1 MRWKLV
7 ALLFLAAAVDVVA
20 QGTHPITG
28 RQIASVMSH
37 TGAEWLDRAERERE
51 EAPDRALDA
60 IGVSTGQTV
69 ADVGAGSGYFSVRLA
84 RRVGPSGR
92 VFAVDIQPEMIAL
105 IDARIAREHLTNVRT
120 VLGGEDDPHLP
131 DRAVDLVLMVDVYHE
146 LQRPQAMLQRI
157 RQALSPSG
165 RLVLLEYRK
174 EDPTV
179 PIRPEHKMSVAD
191 AKAEL
196 EAEGYT
202 LDRVIDVL
210 PRQHILV
217 FVSRAGARP

>member
-69 ADVGAGSGYFSVRLA
+69 ADIGAGSGYFSVRLA

-157 RQALSPSG
+157 RQALSPGG